1 MKKCIIV
8 IILLILSIGTFSN
21 NSINILNAYLK
32 NFDSFTKKE
41 LDNILKSFNNAKN
54 MDNLLKIIHGS
65 ILVKKSRYEW
75 FFPLKYYYIYAGML
89 EMKEV
94 VKSDF
99 DNLIYRYIR
108 GKTAYE
114 IINYDF
120 SREIFINDFEYIY
133 IRANEKFKENY
144 DFGEILFKL
153 SKIYKHN
160 NLERSKKLLG
170 ELKEYKNSYYYRM
183 IYDEK

>member
-1 MKKCIIV
+1 MRKWIIV
-8 IILLILSIGTFSN
+8 FILLILSIKIFPDN
-21 NSINILNAYLK
+21 INIVNTYLK

-54 MDNLLKIIHGS
+54 MDNLLKIVHGS
-65 ILVKKSRYEW
+65 ILVKKSIYEW

-99 DNLIYRYIR
+99 DNLLYRYIR

-120 SREIFINDFEYIY
+120 SKEIFINDFEYIY

-144 DFGEILFKL
+144 DFGEILYKL
-153 SKIYKHN
+153 SEIYKN
-160 NLERSKKLLG
+160 NNPQKSRKFLE
-170 ELKEYKNSYYYRM
+170 ELKKYKSSYYYRM
-183 IYDEK
+183 IYDEN